1 MESDNAP
8 AMSTGKGLL
17 TILPLPDDMGGAAA
31 MGATLR
37 NLRTRAGITQRDL
50 AAREGLHRN
59 YLGALERGTV
69 ANPGLGTAS
78 RLARALDVSIAELA
92 ESFVL
97 PASARDPRHEP
108 RPLPLT
114 VAERSP
120 DHLPGAPALGR
131 ALKLL
136 RRRRELTRSALAD
149 ATGMHKN
156 YIGSLEDG
164 AIASPG
170 LLTVTRLVQGLHGRS
185 RQDLGTLAASV
196 GVLACVFAGE
206 PVQVRAAA

>member
-1 MESDNAP
+1 MP
-8 AMSTGKGLL
+8 TGQVLF
-17 TILPLPDDMGGAAA
+17 TNVSLPDEMGGATA
-31 MGATLR
+31 MGAALR

-69 ANPGLGTAS
+69 ANPGLATAS

-97 PASARDPRHEP
+97 PPAARDARPEP

-114 VAERSP
+114 AAERTSSA
-120 DHLPGAPALGR
+120 HLPGAPALGR
-131 ALKLL
+131 ALRLL
-136 RRRRELTRSALAD
+136 RRRRELTRTALAD

-170 LLTVTRLVQGLHGRS
+170 LLTVTRLVLGLHGRG
-185 RQDLGTLAASV
+185 RQDIETLAASV

-206 PVQVRAAA
+206 PVQVKAAA

>member
-1 MESDNAP
+1 
-8 AMSTGKGLL
+8 MSTGQQLFRA
-17 TILPLPDDMGGAAA
+17 PFPDEMGGAVA

-37 NLRTRAGITQRDL
+37 DLRSRAGITQRDL

-69 ANPGLGTAS
+69 ANPGLATAS
-78 RLARALDVSIAELA
+78 RLARALDVSVAVLA
-92 ESFVL
+92 ESFVRPAGHGTRAL
-97 PASARDPRHEP
+97 PCR

-114 VAERSP
+114 VAQRSDP
-120 DHLPGAPALGR
+120 DGMPGAPALGR
-131 ALKLL
+131 ALRLL
-136 RRRRELTRSALAD
+136 RRRRELTRIALAET
-149 ATGMHKN
+149 TGMHKN

-170 LLTVTRLVQGLHGRS
+170 LLTVTRLVHGLHGAR
-185 RQDLGTLAASV
+185 RRDLETLAESV

-206 PVQVRAAA
+206 PVLVRAAA

>member
-1 MESDNAP
+1 MSNGQRI
-8 AMSTGKGLL
+8 STGHAVA
-17 TILPLPDDMGGAAA
+17 PDMGGAVAL
-31 MGATLR
+31 GATLR
-37 NLRTRAGITQRDL
+37 DLRARAGITQRDL

-69 ANPGLGTAS
+69 ANPGLATAA
-78 RLARALDVSIAELA
+78 RLARALDVSVAVLA
-92 ESFVL
+92 ESFVRPLPSGPPL
-97 PASARDPRHEP
+97 PARP

-114 VAERSP
+114 LAGRTP
-120 DHLPGAPALGR
+120 ADAMPGAPALGR
-131 ALKLL
+131 ALRLL
-136 RRRRELTRSALAD
+136 RRRRDLTRLALAD

-170 LLTVTRLVQGLHGRS
+170 LLTITRLVQGLHGPS
-185 RQDLGTLAASV
+185 RHDLDELAASV

>member
-1 MESDNAP
+1 
-8 AMSTGKGLL
+8 
-17 TILPLPDDMGGAAA
+17 MGGAVA

-37 NLRTRAGITQRDL
+37 DLRNRAGITQRDL

-69 ANPGLGTAS
+69 ANPGLATAS
-78 RLARALDVSIAELA
+78 RLARALDVSVASLA
-92 ESFVL
+92 ESFVRPL
-97 PASARDPRHEP
+97 PASRGITPPA

-114 VAERSP
+114 LAGRTPAEAI
-120 DHLPGAPALGR
+120 PGAPALGR
-131 ALKLL
+131 ALRLL
-136 RRRRELTRSALAD
+136 RRRRDLTRAALAD
-149 ATGMHKN
+149 VTGMHKN
-156 YIGSLEDG
+156 YIGSLEEG

-170 LLTVTRLVQGLHGRS
+170 LLTVTRLVHGLHGPGRHDVD
-185 RQDLGTLAASV
+185 QIATSV

>member
-1 MESDNAP
+1 M
-8 AMSTGKGLL
+8 
-17 TILPLPDDMGGAAA
+17 
-31 MGATLR
+31 LR
-37 NLRTRAGITQRDL
+37 NLRSRAGITQRDL

-69 ANPGLGTAS
+69 ANPGLATVS
-78 RLARALDVSIAELA
+78 RLARALDVSVAVLA
-92 ESFVL
+92 ESFVRPL
-97 PASARDPRHEP
+97 PQGRPGSMLP

-114 VAERSP
+114 LAERTP
-120 DHLPGAPALGR
+120 ADAIPGAPALGR
-131 ALKLL
+131 ALRLL
-136 RRRRELTRSALAD
+136 RRRRELTRAALAD

-164 AIASPG
+164 QIASPG
-170 LLTVTRLVQGLHGRS
+170 LLTITRLVHGLQGPGPHE
-185 RQDLGTLAASV
+185 LGSLAASV

>member
-1 MESDNAP
+1 
-8 AMSTGKGLL
+8 MSNGQRISTDQSVATG
-17 TILPLPDDMGGAAA
+17 MGGAVALGAA
-31 MGATLR
+31 LR
-37 NLRTRAGITQRDL
+37 DLRTRAGITQRDL

-69 ANPGLGTAS
+69 ANPGLATAS
-78 RLARALDVSIAELA
+78 RLARALDVSVAALA
-92 ESFVL
+92 ESFVRPL
-97 PASARDPRHEP
+97 PSGPAVPLRPRP

-114 VAERSP
+114 LAERTPS
-120 DHLPGAPALGR
+120 DAMPGAPALGR
-131 ALKLL
+131 ALRLL
-136 RRRRELTRSALAD
+136 RRRRELTRLALAE

-170 LLTVTRLVQGLHGRS
+170 LLTIARLVQGLHGPARH
-185 RQDLGTLAASV
+185 DLDALAASV

>member
-1 MESDNAP
+1 
-8 AMSTGKGLL
+8 
-17 TILPLPDDMGGAAA
+17 MGGAAA

-37 NLRTRAGITQRDL
+37 DLRNRAGITQRDL

-69 ANPGLGTAS
+69 ANPGLATAS
-78 RLARALDVSIAELA
+78 RLARALDVSVATLA
-92 ESFVL
+92 ESFVRPM
-97 PASARDPRHEP
+97 PASRAVARGA

-114 VAERSP
+114 LAGRTPS
-120 DHLPGAPALGR
+120 DAIPGAPALGR
-131 ALKLL
+131 ALRLL
-136 RRRRELTRSALAD
+136 RRRRDLTRSALAD
-149 ATGMHKN
+149 VTGMHKN
-156 YIGSLEDG
+156 YIGSLEEG

-170 LLTVTRLVQGLHGRS
+170 LLTVTRLVHGLHGPGRHELD
-185 RQDLGTLAASV
+185 QIATSV